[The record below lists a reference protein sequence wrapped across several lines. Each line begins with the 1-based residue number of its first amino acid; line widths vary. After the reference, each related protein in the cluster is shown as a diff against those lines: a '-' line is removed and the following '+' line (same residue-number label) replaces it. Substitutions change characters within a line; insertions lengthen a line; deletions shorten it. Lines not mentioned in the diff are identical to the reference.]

1 MSEEEEIDYTQH
13 IIAAMDSYG
22 IVTSHRT
29 EANPTE
35 DQLAELARNERH
47 LWLKMKEEGFV
58 AALSAEQK
66 ANIEALNI
74 SL

>member
-1 MSEEEEIDYTQH
+1 MSEETDYTQDVK
-13 IIAAMDSYG
+13 AAMNSYD
-22 IVTSHRT
+22 IVASHRT
-29 EANPTE
+29 EANPTDE
-35 DQLAELARNERH
+35 QKDELARNERH

-74 SL
+74 SI